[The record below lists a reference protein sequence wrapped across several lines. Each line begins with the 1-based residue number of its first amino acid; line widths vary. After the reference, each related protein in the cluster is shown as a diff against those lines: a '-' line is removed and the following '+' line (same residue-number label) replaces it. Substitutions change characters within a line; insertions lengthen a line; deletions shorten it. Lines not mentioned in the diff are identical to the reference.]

1 MDLNKNVNYAQMAA
15 SVVKTVTNA
24 NNADQN
30 TLSTQPQK
38 LALKSVAMESVS
50 RSNVMMATMSMV
62 MDAHQTAKL
71 SLSTHAVQAVQ
82 TARIY
87 AQNSSQKRFN

>member
-15 SVVKTVTNA
+15 SVAKIATNA
-24 NNADQN
+24 NNADHN

-38 LALKSVAMESVS
+38 LALKSVVMESVS

-71 SLSTHAVQAVQ
+71 SLSTHAVEAVQ

-87 AQNSSQKRFN
+87 AQSTNLKRFN

>member
-1 MDLNKNVNYAQMAA
+1 MGLNKNVNYAQMAA
-15 SVVKTVTNA
+15 SVAKTVTNA

-38 LALKSVAMESVS
+38 LALKSVVMESVS
-50 RSNVMMATMSMV
+50 RSNVMMATMPMV

-87 AQNSSQKRFN
+87 AQNSSQKKFN